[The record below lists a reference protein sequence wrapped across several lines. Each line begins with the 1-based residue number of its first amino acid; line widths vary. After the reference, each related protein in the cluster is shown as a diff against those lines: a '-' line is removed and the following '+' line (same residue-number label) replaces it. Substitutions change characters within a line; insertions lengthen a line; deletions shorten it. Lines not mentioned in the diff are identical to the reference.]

1 MNKKEII
8 NFLENATI
16 QKDKEDKSKFICFGD
31 VLDNNE
37 DLKKILFD
45 AGFKIMDF
53 YYNTLDNAFN
63 DIANYLESHDLEDL
77 KNDFEVYDYAEAD
90 VYNTDLLKWVYSDL
104 NNINYCNDVINEY
117 ELTDFIQ
124 ILQYAQ
130 SKQKDE
136 IYYMALEL
144 IKYLIEDEKED

>member
-31 VLDNNE
+31 VLSNNE

-90 VYNTDLLKWVYSDL
+90 VYNTDLLKWVSADFENTYFCD
-104 NNINYCNDVINEY
+104 DVIAEY
-117 ELTDFIQ
+117 DPKSFIK
-124 ILQYAQ
+124 ILCMAQ
-130 SKQKDE
+130 QRQKE
-136 IYYMALEL
+136 AIYYMALEL
-144 IKYLIEDEKED
+144 IKYLIEE